1 MDVCPGAMPVW
12 AAYKIDHP
20 HPALLRWP
28 GIFCGVYKNGLHCKI
43 NDLAAM
49 LSDAGEG
56 VLFVCDPYQ

>member
-1 MDVCPGAMPVW
+1 MPVW